1 MTVTGAPR
9 EWTYEDYARLPD
21 DGNRY
26 EVIDGEVCVTPSP
39 GVPHQRVATKLFF
52 ILYEYVN
59 RHGLGEMIWDIDL
72 LFRKGQFLRPDML
85 FVPAAGAAG
94 VKDRGVEVTPGLV
107 VEVLSPGS
115 KRIDRVTKPPRYRAF
130 GVPEYWV
137 VDQKARVI
145 ERYRLADLKVPVI
158 ERGTLLWQPDPMKPA
173 LELDVDAI
181 FPSPS

>member
-1 MTVTGAPR
+1 
-9 EWTYEDYARLPD
+9 
-21 DGNRY
+21 
-26 EVIDGEVCVTPSP
+26 
-39 GVPHQRVATKLFF
+39 
-52 ILYEYVN
+52 
-59 RHGLGEMIWDIDL
+59 
-72 LFRKGQFLRPDML
+72 
-85 FVPAAGAAG
+85 
-94 VKDRGVEVTPGLV
+94 
-107 VEVLSPGS
+107 
-115 KRIDRVTKPPRYRAF
+115 VTKPPRYRAF